1 MPGRDGTGPMGAGP
15 ASGWGHGR
23 CRGGAG
29 AGRGAGY
36 PRAAGY
42 GWGRGGG
49 RRRGAAS
56 APAAHRWGAWWR
68 AAPPADE
75 RAVLESE
82 EAALRAE
89 LDEVQRRLGALGEPG
104 GAGE

>member
-15 ASGWGHGR
+15 ATGWGRGF
-23 CRGGAG
+23 CRGGG
-29 AGRGAGY
+29 AFGRGAGY
-36 PRAAGY
+36 GAGY

-49 RRRGAAS
+49 RRLGAAF
-56 APAAHRWGAWWR
+56 APGAHRRAGWWH

-75 RAVLESE
+75 RSLLESE

-89 LDEVQRRLGALGEPG
+89 LEAVQRRLGEL
-104 GAGE
+104 AGSPEVAE